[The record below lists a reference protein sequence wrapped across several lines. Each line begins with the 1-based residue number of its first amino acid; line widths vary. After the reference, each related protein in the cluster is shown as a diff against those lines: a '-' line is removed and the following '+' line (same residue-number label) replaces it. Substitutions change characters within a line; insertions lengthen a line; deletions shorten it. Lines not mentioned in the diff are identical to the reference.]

1 MADGSKIEWTE
12 ATWNPVTGCSV
23 VSPGCTNC
31 YAQRLAGT
39 RLRDHPSRSGLTK
52 ESKAGPV
59 WTGDVRFNK
68 AWLPQPLGWAR
79 PRRIFV
85 CAHGDLFHYGVPD
98 EWIDAVFAVMEKC
111 PQHTFQILTKRPERM
126 HQYVSKRYRDAA
138 PLPHVHLGVSVE
150 DQARADERLP
160 YLVMTP
166 AAVRF
171 ISYEP
176 ALGPL
181 DLRSIPMQGM
191 FPNLPEFHRYDVLR
205 GGTWTHQ
212 GFGFVNHSDMSG
224 HLIHQV
230 IFGGESGPGARPA
243 HPDWAR
249 HMRDECE
256 AAGAAFFFKQHGSW
270 VEHTQLAEPA
280 NAWDRTSKDGASPT
294 VGKLFRSKRGGIVPL
309 LDGREVETAWPFGH
323 PSPLM
328 VRVGKADAGTLLDGK
343 EYKEHPEDGAAL
355 QLKRL
360 AAQRA
365 A

>member
-1 MADGSKIEWTE
+1 
-12 ATWNPVTGCSV
+12 
-23 VSPGCTNC
+23 
-31 YAQRLAGT
+31 
-39 RLRDHPSRSGLTK
+39 
-52 ESKAGPV
+52 
-59 WTGDVRFNK
+59 
-68 AWLPQPLGWAR
+68 
-79 PRRIFV
+79 
-85 CAHGDLFHYGVPD
+85 
-98 EWIDAVFAVMEKC
+98 
-111 PQHTFQILTKRPERM
+111 
-126 HQYVSKRYRDAA
+126 
-138 PLPHVHLGVSVE
+138 
-150 DQARADERLP
+150 
-160 YLVMTP
+160 
-166 AAVRF
+166 
-171 ISYEP
+171 
-176 ALGPL
+176 
-181 DLRSIPMQGM
+181 
-191 FPNLPEFHRYDVLR
+191 
-205 GGTWTHQ
+205 
-212 GFGFVNHSDMSG
+212 MSG